1 MSSTAATEALRSS
14 DAAVVARY
22 LQVRSFVNDRL
33 LAHVEK
39 VLQEKYQVVPTRRLV
54 STLTA
59 HVHGGFV
66 RPDGGE
72 VWPVVFLTAV
82 DVSVALCVQ
91 LSPEW
96 LASLGTT
103 LNGPQRMRHRLWEEW
118 WGWEKGLGAVHPHFF
133 DLPAGGQEEAVVAF
147 YCEGLE
153 WLVHNRLVSRK

>member
-1 MSSTAATEALRSS
+1 MSTAAATEAFRVS

-22 LQVRSFVNDRL
+22 LQIRSLVNDKL

-39 VLQEKYQVVPTRRLV
+39 GIQDRYRVAPARRLA

-59 HVHGGFV
+59 HVRSGFV
-66 RPDGGE
+66 RADGGE

-82 DVSVALCVQ
+82 DISAALCAQ

-103 LNGPQRMRHRLWEEW
+103 LNGPQRLRHRLWEDW
-118 WGWEKGLGAVHPHFF
+118 WGWEKGLAALHPRFF
-133 DLPAGGQEEAVVAF
+133 DLAADQQQDVVLAF
-147 YCEGLE
+147 YREGFE
-153 WLVHNRLVSRK
+153 WLVQNGLLTRK